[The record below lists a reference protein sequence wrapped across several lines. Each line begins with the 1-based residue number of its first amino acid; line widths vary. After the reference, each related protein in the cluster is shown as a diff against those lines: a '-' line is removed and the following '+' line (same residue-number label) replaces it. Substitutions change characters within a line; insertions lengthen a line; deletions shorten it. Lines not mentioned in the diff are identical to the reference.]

1 MNPIQQTDIDF
12 FRSVLGEKFVLVDA
26 ESLANSSHDE
36 TEDLQ
41 FFPEVVLRPGNPEEV
56 SSILKHCNQRVIP
69 VTTRGGGTGLS
80 GAALPVFG
88 GVVLAMSRFD
98 RIIEI
103 DERNLQATV
112 EPGVITQVFQEAVI
126 EKGLFY
132 PPDPS
137 SRGTCFVGGNL
148 AHCSGGP
155 RAVKYGVTRDYVLDL
170 EVILASGEIIHTG
183 AKVLKNSTGYNL
195 TQLMIGSEGTL
206 AVITKVVFKLLPY
219 PRMNKVLLAPFRS
232 PLDACAAVSAIF
244 RAGII
249 PSALEFME
257 RDAIDWTLKFR
268 SDINIQIGEDEQAH
282 LLIEVDGNDEET
294 IMKDIERIVPV
305 LEEHRCMDI
314 LFAESDAQKTD
325 LWKLRRSVA
334 EAVKSNSTYKEE
346 DTVVPRAELPALLTA
361 VKEIGAK
368 YGFKSVCYGHA
379 GDGNLHVN
387 IIQGDLTEDQWKTD
401 VTLGI
406 RELFT
411 RVVKL
416 GGTLSGEH
424 GIGLVQQ
431 PYMDIAFNKIQ
442 LDLMRGIKAT
452 FDPNNILNPGK
463 IFTAPQQPEP
473 LQPEDESPGYEG
485 SGRFLWH
492 DLTVKDASKVS
503 EFYEKV
509 TGWERQGFDMGGYND
524 YVMSPEEGEDP
535 IAGICYARG
544 SNKDIPPQWLM
555 YVNVKNLDKSISAV
569 KRFGG
574 KVIGEKSKMGDDGK
588 FYCLIQDPAG
598 AFMMICG

>member
-1 MNPIQQTDIDF
+1 MTQMHIHPSDLNVFRTILGDAYVLTD
-12 FRSVLGEKFVLVDA
+12 E
-26 ESLANSSHDE
+26 ESRTSHAQDQ
-36 TEDLQ
+36 TEDLVYL
-41 FFPEVVLRPGNPEEV
+41 PEVVLRPRTPEEI
-56 SSILKHCNQRVIP
+56 SLILKHCNQHNIP

-80 GAALPVFG
+80 GGALPVYG
-88 GVVLAMSRFD
+88 GVVLAMSRFNQ
-98 RIIEI
+98 ILEI

-137 SRGTCFVGGNL
+137 SRGTCFIGGNL

-170 EVILASGEIIHTG
+170 EVVLASGDIIRTG

-195 TQLMIGSEGTL
+195 TQLLVGSEGTL
-206 AVITKVVFKLLPY
+206 GVITKVVFKLLPY
-219 PRMNKVLLAPFRS
+219 PRLNKVLLAPFRS

-244 RAGII
+244 REGII

-257 RDAIDWTLKFR
+257 RDAIDWTLHFR
-268 SDINIQIGEDEQAH
+268 SDINIQLGDEEQAH

-294 IMKDIERIVPV
+294 ILKDIERIVPV
-305 LEEHRCMDI
+305 LEAHQCMDI
-314 LFAESDAQKTD
+314 LFAESEAQKTD

-346 DTVVPRAELPALLTA
+346 DTVVPRAELPVLLA
-361 VKEIGAK
+361 GVKEIGAK

-387 IIQGDLTEDQWKTD
+387 IIKGNMSEAAWKED
-401 VTLGI
+401 VTNGI

-411 RVVKL
+411 LVVSL

-431 PYMDIAFNKIQ
+431 PYMPIAFSPVQ
-442 LDLMRGIKAT
+442 LDLMRGIKQV
-452 FDPNNILNPGK
+452 FDPKGILNPGK
-463 IFTAPQQPEP
+463 IF
-473 LQPEDESPGYEG
+473 
-485 SGRFLWH
+485 
-492 DLTVKDASKVS
+492 
-503 EFYEKV
+503 
-509 TGWERQGFDMGGYND
+509 
-524 YVMSPEEGEDP
+524 
-535 IAGICYARG
+535 
-544 SNKDIPPQWLM
+544 
-555 YVNVKNLDKSISAV
+555 NV
-569 KRFGG
+569 
-574 KVIGEKSKMGDDGK
+574 
-588 FYCLIQDPAG
+588 
-598 AFMMICG
+598 